1 MTEQAESV
9 VFEARQLE
17 VTHCSFDN
25 ARLIRVSKWQVMG
38 SMVGTKIDSRIHFPH
53 SNVDIVMG
61 GGLWEHSQHTFQQ
74 TVIFRNDFVL
84 DMDASSGRTHPLS
97 TFKRGYD
104 NGWETFQHILQH
116 T

>member
-1 MTEQAESV
+1 MLSLKLDNFE
-9 VFEARQLE
+9 VFF
-17 VTHCSFDN
+17 CSFDN
-25 ARLIRVSKWQVMG
+25 ACQEFRSGKLWALWWVK
-38 SMVGTKIDSRIHFPH
+38 KYNRIHFPH
-53 SNVDIVMG
+53 SNVDMVMG
-61 GGLWEHSQHTFQQ
+61 GGLWEYSQHTFQQ